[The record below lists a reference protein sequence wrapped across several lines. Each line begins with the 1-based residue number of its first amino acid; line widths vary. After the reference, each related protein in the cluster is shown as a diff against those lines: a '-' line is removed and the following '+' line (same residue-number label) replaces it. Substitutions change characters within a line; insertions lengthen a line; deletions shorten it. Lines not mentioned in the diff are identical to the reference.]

1 MVHGRSGPERILS
14 LIRQRV
20 NRENAWFSGR
30 IVYAVPQMANG
41 GPKARSQ
48 AALAEL
54 ESLRTQFREKV
65 ATTRRPAVF
74 ASRIGVVLSGGG
86 ARGAYEAGALMA
98 FQDAEVPTHVI
109 TATSVGSIN
118 AASFAAQAD
127 GLVGKADHLVQSWI
141 ELTPAT
147 LGIDWSRYIFLL
159 AGLIAASAGLGNFI
173 WEWMKEHGFYLH
185 AHHPKITW
193 LALAAAGLVV
203 LFFADKLSYIGYV
216 VLNRMRRGA
225 WDVDHKKAWVS
236 FSANLMVAGF
246 LVLFLGFTHLH
257 LGPEENQ
264 TMDFSAPFPLLIVA
278 ILVWA
283 LYRLL
288 REPLSR
294 LSHRFLRLP
303 LRTGL
308 FANFERT
315 KFLRARIPQDK
326 LRNSAIHVVMTA
338 TDIQHATGKFFSN
351 VPVEVLAADAGVH
364 QDFVHREVEQPPDLV
379 QAAVASSS
387 YTFAYEA
394 VPMDG
399 RLWTDGGIITNEP
412 ILPALRLGADVLFLV
427 LLAPLEG
434 GDDSGAIKTFLDVG
448 VHAVDIL
455 ISKNFKS
462 DITLLNNI
470 NGLCSVYA
478 AELGVKPEQLE
489 LEIGEQRYRYVK
501 AFTIAPQSPL
511 PALAL
516 DFDGEIIAPVIVQGY
531 KDATKVVLE
540 FLEYEAARPPRES
553 RRVVHLAAE
562 RMEGNFRLST
572 S

>member
-1 MVHGRSGPERILS
+1 
-14 LIRQRV
+14 
-20 NRENAWFSGR
+20 
-30 IVYAVPQMANG
+30 MAKVV
-41 GPKARSQ
+41 PKARSQ

-54 ESLRTQFREKV
+54 ENLRSQFREQV
-65 ATTRRPAVF
+65 AAAPRPAVF

-109 TATSVGSIN
+109 TASSVGSIN
-118 AASFAAQAD
+118 AASFAAQAK
-127 GLVGKADHLVQSWI
+127 GLVGNAERLVQSWI

-159 AGLIAASAGLGNFI
+159 AGLVAASAGLGNFI
-173 WEWMKEHGFYLH
+173 WEWMKEHGIYLH

-193 LALAAAGLVV
+193 LALAAAGIVV
-203 LFFADKLSYIGYV
+203 LFFSDKLPYVGYAA
-216 VLNRMRRGA
+216 LNHFRRRPWEA
-225 WDVDHKKAWVS
+225 DHRKIWVS
-236 FSANLMVAGF
+236 IAANLLVLAF

-257 LGPEENQ
+257 LGPEEGR
-264 TMDFSAPFPLLIVA
+264 TLEFSAPLPLLVA
-278 ILVWA
+278 ALVAWA
-283 LYRLL
+283 AYRLL

-315 KFLRARIPQDK
+315 KFLRARIPQDM
-326 LRNSAIHVVMTA
+326 LRNSAIRVVMTA

-364 QDFVHREVEQPPDLV
+364 QDFVRREVEQPPDLV

-412 ILPALRLGADVLFLV
+412 ILPALRLGADVIFLV

-470 NGLCSVYA
+470 NSLCSVYA

-489 LEIGEQRYRYVK
+489 LEIGQQRYRYVK
-501 AFTIAPQSPL
+501 NFTIAPQQPL

-531 KDATKVVLE
+531 KDAMKVILE
-540 FLEYEAARPPRES
+540 FLEYEAARPPQES
-553 RRVVHLAAE
+553 RQVVHLAAE
-562 RMEGNFRLST
+562 RLEGNFRMSAR
-572 S
+572 